1 VFGGSIGIA
10 TSTVMLGIKQ
20 RQRLLET
27 GLLAPSQ
34 LQSLRSAMSSLSADE
49 VYAVKRA
56 YTDAFD
62 DTLVVCSIISGVCV
76 LVTLGCWRRNPPS
89 IREMRQQQF
98 TNEAIRQRALAQ
110 LKSGPIDAN
119 ALETTDGAMA

>member
-1 VFGGSIGIA
+1 
-10 TSTVMLGIKQ
+10 
-20 RQRLLET
+20 
-27 GLLAPSQ
+27 
-34 LQSLRSAMSSLSADE
+34 MSSLSADE

>member
-10 TSTVMLGIKQ
+10 TSTVILATKQ

-27 GLLAPSQ
+27 GLLAPTQ
-34 LQSLRSAMSSLSADE
+34 LQSLRNVISSLSADE
-49 VYAVKRA
+49 IHAVKQA

-89 IREMRQQQF
+89 IGEMRQQQF
-98 TNEAIRQRALAQ
+98 RNEAIRQRALAE
-110 LKSGPIDAN
+110 LKSGPNDAK
-119 ALETTDGAMA
+119 AKEATDGVMA